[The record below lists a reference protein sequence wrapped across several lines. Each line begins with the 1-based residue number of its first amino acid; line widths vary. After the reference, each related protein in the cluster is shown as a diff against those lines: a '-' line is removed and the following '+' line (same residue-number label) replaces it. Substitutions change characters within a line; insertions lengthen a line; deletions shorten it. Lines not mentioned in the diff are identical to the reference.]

1 MIKKRKKKTLKPP
14 KGFKYDEFGE
24 LKPIQKTTKLRNALQ
39 QSELQQI
46 RAELINRLQDHARN
60 EILAVEDRKTFREI
74 ELCFL
79 TDEQRQKIN
88 IFRTRLQQLAND
100 IADEIEDLFVQ
111 MLQLKLAPK
120 SKRKK
125 LVKKKRKQ

>member
-1 MIKKRKKKTLKPP
+1 MIKKRKNKTLKPP